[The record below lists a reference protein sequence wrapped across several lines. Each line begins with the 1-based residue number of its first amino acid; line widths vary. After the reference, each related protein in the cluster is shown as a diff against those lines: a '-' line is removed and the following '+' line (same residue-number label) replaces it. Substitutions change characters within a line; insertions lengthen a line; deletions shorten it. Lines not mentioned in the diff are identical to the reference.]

1 MARSPTG
8 VSPDVQS
15 ILQDVAIAEAQKRL
29 TLGQQM
35 AAREQALRRARQL
48 RGADVL
54 RAMAQRSQRADTR
67 AAAMQQIAEQ
77 RRLMNAQDQANLLAG
92 LTGAAGTLLT
102 AAPMLKREAAAQ
114 PGDDAFV
121 GPLMT
126 PEAEAAQ
133 AAAEKRMADIYEL
146 GQLEAAQVED
156 PRERM
161 RILREYA
168 NMAAMEGI

>member
-15 ILQDVAIAEAQKRL
+15 ILQDVAIAEAQRRL

-54 RAMAQRSQRADTR
+54 RAMAQRSRRADTR

-92 LTGAAGTLLT
+92 LTGAAGSLL
-102 AAPMLKREAAAQ
+102 AASPMFKKEEAPQ
-114 PGDDAFV
+114 PGDDNFV

-126 PEAEAAQ
+126 PEATAAQ
-133 AAAEKRMADIYEL
+133 AAAEQRMADIFEV
-146 GQLEAAQVED
+146 GQLEAALAET

-161 RILREYA
+161 QILRQYA
-168 NMAAMEGI
+168 DLAAMEGI